1 MEEYDLGCLAKV
13 KNELREA
20 FCKPLARCF
29 KGYTILCGIYTGA
42 NLLFTGLI
50 PPIVKQH
57 GDTINQR
64 FDAQGNS
71 ESTTPE
77 EIYHRLN
84 IFTTLCSSLAQSFA
98 FLCVINLILFDRWT
112 KLEATRKLVKNAL
125 II

>member
-1 MEEYDLGCLAKV
+1 MEEYDPGCLAKV

-20 FCKPLARCF
+20 FCKPFARFF
-29 KGYTILCGIYTGA
+29 KGYTILCGIYTVA

-57 GDTINQR
+57 GDTTNQR
-64 FDAQGNS
+64 FDAQCNP

-84 IFTTLCSSLAQSFA
+84 ILTTSCSSLAQSFA
-98 FLCVINLILFDRWT
+98 FLCAINLIFFVRWT
-112 KLEATRKLVKNAL
+112 ELEATRKLVKNAL